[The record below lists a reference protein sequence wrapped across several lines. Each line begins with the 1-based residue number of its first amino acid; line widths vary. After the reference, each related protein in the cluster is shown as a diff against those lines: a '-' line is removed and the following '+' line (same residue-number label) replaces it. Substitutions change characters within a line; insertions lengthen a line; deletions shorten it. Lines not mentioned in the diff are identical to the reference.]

1 MSESLINACNALD
14 AFAQVVLN
22 TIQDDRPFQEI
33 WSLWNCPPLTRYDL
47 SDIPIKLSARLRE
60 LSPKQID
67 PELDAKLATIPNR
80 LQLIQTHT
88 LPQLPG
94 GNAGAAMTVIL
105 DSMEWINSFASPYL
119 PPIID
124 WNDVEEQKLMPR
136 ALTRRLRSVDT
147 QITNLEAK
155 SGDLAEAVKSITDAH
170 ATAEALPTD
179 LASLEEAKQVVVK
192 AGKAADEA
200 SINAQSAYDK
210 AFLIMANIG
219 VLEQEAKKLVENCED
234 AFSAATTKGLGEAF
248 SKRATSL
255 AFSMWIWVGGLLIA
269 LIIAALLSHNRLS
282 LLQKLMET
290 KEPNVGLLWI
300 NFILAFFSIAAPA
313 WFAWLATKQIG
324 QRFRLAED
332 YAFKASVAQ
341 AYAGY
346 NKEAARIDPTFAA
359 RLFGLALD
367 RIDEAPLRFIE
378 TENHGSPFHEFFK
391 DRIRTNSK
399 SGNLPKKNELDQ
411 AARHP
416 E

>member
-33 WSLWNCPPLTRYDL
+33 WGLWNCPPLTRHDL

-80 LQLIQTHT
+80 LQLIQAHT

-155 SGDLAEAVKSITDAH
+155 SGDLDEAVKSITDAH

-200 SINAQSAYDK
+200 SMNAQSAYDK

-255 AFSMWIWVGGLLIA
+255 AFSMWIWVAGLLIA
-269 LIIAALLSHNRLS
+269 LIIAAFLSHNRLS
-282 LLQKLMET
+282 LLQRLIET

-346 NKEAARIDPTFAA
+346 NKEAARIDPAFAA

-378 TENHGSPFHEFFK
+378 SENHGSPFHEFFK
-391 DRIRTNSK
+391 EWFRTNSK
-399 SGNLPKKNELDQ
+399 SVNIPKNIDSNR
-411 AARHP
+411 AAQHP

>member
-1 MSESLINACNALD
+1 MSEALINACNALD

-22 TIQDDRPFQEI
+22 CVADDRPFQEI
-33 WSLWNCPPLTRYDL
+33 WSLWNCPPLTRNDL

-60 LSPKQID
+60 LSPQQID
-67 PELDAKLATIPNR
+67 PELDAKLSTIPAR
-80 LQLIQTHT
+80 LQLIQAHSM
-88 LPQLPG
+88 PQLPG
-94 GNAGAAMTVIL
+94 GNAGAAMAVIL
-105 DSMEWINSFASPYL
+105 DSMEWINSFVSPYL

-136 ALTRRLRSVDT
+136 ALIRRLRSVDT

-155 SGDLAEAVKSITDAH
+155 SGDLGQAVKSITDAH

-192 AGKAADEA
+192 AGNAAEEA
-200 SINAQSAYDK
+200 SSKAQSAFDK
-210 AFLIMANIG
+210 AFLIMAKIG
-219 VLEQEAKKLVENCED
+219 QLEQEAKKLVENCED

-248 SKRATSL
+248 SKRAKSL
-255 AFSMWIWVGGLLIA
+255 AFSMWIWVAGLLIA
-269 LIIAALLSHNRLS
+269 LVIAAVLSHNRLS

-346 NKEAARIDPTFAA
+346 N
-359 RLFGLALD
+359 
-367 RIDEAPLRFIE
+367 
-378 TENHGSPFHEFFK
+378 
-391 DRIRTNSK
+391 
-399 SGNLPKKNELDQ
+399 
-411 AARHP
+411 
-416 E
+416 